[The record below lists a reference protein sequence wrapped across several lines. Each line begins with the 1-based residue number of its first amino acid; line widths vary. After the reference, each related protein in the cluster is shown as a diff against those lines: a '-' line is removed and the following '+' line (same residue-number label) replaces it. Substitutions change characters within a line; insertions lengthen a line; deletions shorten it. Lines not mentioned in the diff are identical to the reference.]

1 LIFAE
6 GKVKG
11 KAEGK
16 AEGLMRLLRRRF
28 DTVPGWAV

>member
-16 AEGLMRLLRRRF
+16 AEDLKRLLRRRF
-28 DTVPGWAV
+28 DTLPGWAV